1 MKLYYAP
8 GTCALSPHIV
18 LNELDLPY
26 ELVRVDNKAKKTA
39 DGRDY
44 LAINPKGYVPALELD
59 DGQVLTEGPVIAQY
73 LADLRPDAQLAP
85 RPGSFERVRLQEWL
99 FFISTEIHKT
109 FSPLFDPALPA
120 AAKAIFL
127 DKLAQR
133 FGCVAQALE
142 GRDFLLG
149 VHFTIADA
157 YLYTVARWAKKF
169 DIDFARWPA
178 LARFMERVGARASVR
193 SALDSERGEKKA
205 A

>member
-18 LNELDLPY
+18 LNELGLPY
-26 ELVRVDNKAKKTA
+26 RLVRVDNKAKKTA

-44 LAINPKGYVPALELD
+44 LEVNPKGYVPALELD

-85 RPGSFERVRLQEWL
+85 PQGTFERVRLQEWL
-99 FFISTEIHKT
+99 FFISTEVHKT
-109 FSPLFDPALPA
+109 FSPLFNPALPA
-120 AAKAIFL
+120 AAKALFV

-133 FGCVAQALE
+133 FAFIDQRLH

-149 VHFTIADA
+149 GRFTIGDA
-157 YLYTVARWAKKF
+157 YLYTVARWAPKF
-169 DIDFARWPA
+169 DLDFARWPS

-193 SALDSERGEKKA
+193 AALDAESGEKKA

>member
-18 LNELDLPY
+18 LNELGLQYDLI
-26 ELVRVDNKAKKTA
+26 RVDNKTKKTV
-39 DGRDY
+39 DGRDF
-44 LAINPKGYVPALELD
+44 LAINPKGYVPLLELD
-59 DGQVLTEGPVIAQY
+59 DGQLLTEGPVIAQY
-73 LADLRPDAQLAP
+73 LADLRPEAQLAP
-85 RPGSFERVRLQEWL
+85 PPGSFERVRLHEWL

-109 FSPLFDPALPA
+109 FSPLFNPALDA
-120 AAKAIFL
+120 STKAIFV

-133 FGCVAQALE
+133 FAFVAQALE

-149 VHFTIADA
+149 GRFTIADA

-169 DIDFARWPA
+169 DLDFARWPA

-193 SALDSERGEKKA
+193 AALDGESGEKKA